1 MTPSFPLN
9 LLTGLKPGQIYSYPA
24 RKWRKKK
31 RVAPPPSAVTSSDPN
46 VITLTA
52 EDFIPSDLDPVVNL
66 NKVNDNSK
74 DKW

>member
-1 MTPSFPLN
+1 M
-9 LLTGLKPGQIYSYPA
+9 YSYPP

-31 RVAPPPSAVTSSDPN
+31 RVAPPPAPANGSDPN

-52 EDFIPSDLDPVVNL
+52 EDFIPSDLEPVVNL
-66 NKVNDNSK
+66 NKVGDSSK